1 MMYDLENTLVLK
13 KLNAQNVSDDYSQ
26 L

>member
-1 MMYDLENTLVLK
+1 MYDLENTLVLK